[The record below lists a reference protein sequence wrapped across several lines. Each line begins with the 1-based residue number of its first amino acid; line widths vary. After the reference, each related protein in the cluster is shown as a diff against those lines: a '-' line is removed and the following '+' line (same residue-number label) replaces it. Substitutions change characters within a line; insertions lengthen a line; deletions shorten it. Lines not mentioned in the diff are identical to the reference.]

1 MDDGD
6 DGAARC
12 VVRVWERE
20 AAHRVVTSRR
30 ARTRH
35 RRASVDERHERAF
48 VGVVVGGGVVME
60 YVSFEGLRLDG
71 RRFNECR
78 RVRHEFAVDAAA
90 DGSCR
95 LEMGN
100 TVVQAVVYGPY
111 ERRTAIE
118 EGASE
123 ACECEA
129 TYGASAFSTDGA
141 RAARR
146 VDRRAQAHAAVL
158 TKIVGEVVMVDLMPR
173 CALSVRVTVLC
184 DDGGARAASVNA
196 AVLALADAGVP
207 LRDTASAVTCG
218 YLDGEVLVDL
228 NRDEERGRGPEL
240 LLCAVGASASG
251 DGEDAADDE
260 RLEEDLRSMEII
272 AEELER
278 GKTTMETFDSMH
290 DLALAATATIAA
302 YMRGAALSRTKALA
316 SARALEK
323 F

>member
-1 MDDGD
+1 M
-6 DGAARC
+6 
-12 VVRVWERE
+12 RVWERE

-48 VGVVVGGGVVME
+48 VVVVVVVME

-251 DGEDAADDE
+251 DGEDAEDDE
-260 RLEEDLRSMEII
+260 RLEENLRSMEII

>member
-1 MDDGD
+1 
-6 DGAARC
+6 
-12 VVRVWERE
+12 
-20 AAHRVVTSRR
+20 
-30 ARTRH
+30 
-35 RRASVDERHERAF
+35 
-48 VGVVVGGGVVME
+48 ME

-71 RRFNECR
+71 RRRHECR
-78 RVRHEFAVDAAA
+78 RMRHEFAVDAAA

-100 TVVQAVVYGPY
+100 TAVEAIVHGPR
-111 ERRTAIE
+111 ERRGPRE

-123 ACECEA
+123 ACECEVS
-129 TYGASAFSTDGA
+129 YGSSAFSTEGA

-146 VDRRAQAHAAVL
+146 VDRRARARAEAL
-158 TKIVGEVVMVDLMPR
+158 AKILEAVVMVDLMPR
-173 CALSVRVTVLC
+173 CALRVRVTVLC
-184 DDGGARAASVNA
+184 DDGGARAASANA

-207 LRDTASAVTCG
+207 LRDTASCVTCG

-228 NRDEERGRGPEL
+228 NREEERGRGPEL
-240 LLCAVGASASG
+240 LVCAVGASARAR
-251 DGEDAADDE
+251 EDAAEDDA
-260 RLEEDLRSMEII
+260 RAEEELRRREII

-290 DLALAATATIAA
+290 DLALAGTATIAA